1 MAQQQDLRILSQDD
15 IINDL
20 NEYYAALD
28 DLPEQHH
35 EPFMVLGYM
44 AGEVLIRNR

>member
-1 MAQQQDLRILSQDD
+1 MREEDMAQQQDLRILSQDD

-28 DLPEQHH
+28 DH
-35 EPFMVLGYM
+35 
-44 AGEVLIRNR
+44 RNSIMNPLWC